1 MVVFSLLETED
12 EAEQLLLKILWF
24 LSGPT
29 IPSTAAFLLNR
40 VASWLLL
47 RFWLKHVKRVEAY
60 RAVSAFVSLTTHS
73 HTGAII
79 NSQ

>member
-40 VASWLLL
+40 VAS
-47 RFWLKHVKRVEAY
+47 
-60 RAVSAFVSLTTHS
+60 
-73 HTGAII
+73 
-79 NSQ
+79 